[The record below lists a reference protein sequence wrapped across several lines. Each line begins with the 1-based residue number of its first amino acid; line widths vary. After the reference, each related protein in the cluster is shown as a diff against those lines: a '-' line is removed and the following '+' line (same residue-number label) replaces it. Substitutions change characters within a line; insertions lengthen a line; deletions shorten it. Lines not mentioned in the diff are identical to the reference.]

1 MTVKAGLLKMIRI
14 DLLAKYGI
22 LIFSTLIIVL
32 LITFLMGVYPVLTLI
47 LLAIC
52 LGALNFIWMIVID
65 WIVSLNN
72 VLYGVCNTDKRE

>member
-1 MTVKAGLLKMIRI
+1 MIRI

-32 LITFLMGVYPVLTLI
+32 LIAFLMGVYPVLTLI

-52 LGALNFIWMIVID
+52 LVALNFIWMLVID

-72 VLYGVCNTDKRE
+72 VLYGVCNTDNSD

>member
-1 MTVKAGLLKMIRI
+1 MIRI

-22 LIFSTLIIVL
+22 LIFSTLLIVL
-32 LITFLMGVYPVLTLI
+32 LIAFLMGVYPVLTLI

-52 LGALNFIWMIVID
+52 LGALNFIWMLVID

-72 VLYGVCNTDKRE
+72 VLCNMYDTDKKE